1 VIPVFVAGLIAHF
14 RAGRTLFVLT
24 VLSVAL
30 GVASVLSIQIL
41 NANALGAFE
50 GGLDAVSGEAD
61 LTVLGKIPLMPSRV
75 VPEALEV
82 SGVEAAWPLLRVVAK
97 LEGREGVYL
106 DIVGIDLVAPLR
118 VPWDASPADLGA
130 ALGRPGW
137 AAVTPALAREMGW
150 RVGSAFEVSSGS
162 RRARLTV
169 GALVDFRRLTPLSS
183 PRLVVMDI
191 AQAQDA
197 LAIPEGIHQVDL
209 TLARGAQRDDVARTL
224 SRRLGAS
231 VRVVTPEQRRRQAA
245 SLLSAFRLNLTALSL
260 ISLFVGGFL
269 VHASTQ
275 AALVRRRRE
284 FGLLRSLGMTP
295 RQVLWIILGEVA
307 ILGLL
312 GTALGLPIGWWAA
325 KANVKAVS
333 ATLTNLY
340 LLEGVETLRL
350 PAWIFVLAAAA
361 GLGGALAGAL
371 LPALDMS
378 RKDTRALLA
387 GLAIHERMG
396 RASGV
401 LFSAGWAI
409 LGAAA
414 LAFLAVGREVRS
426 AGFWIA
432 VALIVALPL
441 MTPWV
446 LKRLCG
452 WIRPRGFDL
461 AYGVK
466 TLGVKLGTTS
476 FAVAAVGV
484 AVTMLVGITLMVG
497 SFRKTLEVWIGS
509 TIRTDVYVTSESW
522 RRARETA
529 TLDDD
534 LVAVLVRL
542 PGVRAADRLRQTS
555 AWTGSRRIS
564 LIGRDAGL
572 PGGEGRFPLVSGGR
586 ADAIRRMV
594 EEGAVLIGEP
604 LARKERLRRGDRLRL
619 ATPRG
624 EAEFP
629 IAGVYYD
636 YSDENGSAVMDLAAM
651 EKAFGRGRMT
661 NVDLY
666 LDPGTDPH
674 ATMDAIRARFR
685 GVPLEILDQRGLR
698 EEILAIFDQTF
709 AVTRLLQG
717 MALLIAACGITLT
730 LLVLARER
738 VAELALYRA
747 LGAGRLQI
755 FRVFLGEGVG
765 MALLGLV
772 LGAPG
777 GAALAMIL
785 IFVINRAYFGW
796 TISPSVPVWALAAQA
811 SAMLAAAAIAS
822 VYPAVRA
829 SRTPASE
836 LSRDDL

>member
-1 VIPVFVAGLIAHF
+1 LNPVFVGGLIAHF

-24 VLSVAL
+24 VLGVAL

-50 GGLDAVSGEAD
+50 GGLEAVSGEAD
-61 LTVLGKIPLMPSRV
+61 LTVMGKVPLVPSRL
-75 VPEALEV
+75 VPEVLAEP
-82 SGVEAAWPLLRVVAK
+82 GVEAAWPLLHVIAK
-97 LEGREGVYL
+97 LEGRKEVYL
-106 DIVGIDLVAPLR
+106 DVVGIDLFAPLR
-118 VPWDASPADLGA
+118 VPWDTPPADSGA
-130 ALGRPGW
+130 ALSTPGW
-137 AAVTPALAREMGW
+137 AAVTPALARGMGW
-150 RVGSAFEVSSGS
+150 TVGSAFEASSGS
-162 RRARLTV
+162 RRAQLTV
-169 GALVDFRRLTPLSS
+169 GALVDFRRLTPLAS

-191 AQAQDA
+191 AEAQDA
-197 LAIPEGIHQVDL
+197 LGIPEGIHQVDL
-209 TLARGAQRDDVARTL
+209 KLARGASRDDVAERL
-224 SRRLGAS
+224 SRRLGPAF
-231 VRVVTPEQRRRQAA
+231 RVVTPEQRRRQAG
-245 SLLSAFRLNLTALSL
+245 SLLAAFRLNLTALSL

-295 RQVLWIILGEVA
+295 RQVLLLVLGEVA
-307 ILGLL
+307 VLGVL
-312 GTALGLPIGWWAA
+312 GTALGLPMGWWAA
-325 KANVKAVS
+325 EANVKAVS

-340 LLEGVETLRL
+340 LLDGIETLRL
-350 PAWIFVLAAAA
+350 PAWIFLLAALA

-387 GLAIHERMG
+387 GLSLHERMG

-401 LFSAGWAI
+401 LFAAGWAI
-409 LGAAA
+409 LCAVA
-414 LAFLAVGREVRS
+414 LAWVAFGRDVRS
-426 AGFWIA
+426 SGFWIA
-432 VALIVALPL
+432 VGLIVALPL

-446 LKRLCG
+446 LKRLSALV
-452 WIRPRGFDL
+452 RPRGFDL
-461 AYGVK
+461 AYGIR
-466 TLGVKLGTTS
+466 TLGEKLGTTS

-509 TIRTDVYVTSESW
+509 TIRADVFVTSESW

-529 TLDDD
+529 TLDDG
-534 LVAVLVRL
+534 LVAELTRF
-542 PGVRAADRLRQTS
+542 PGVRASDRLRQMS
-555 AWTGSRRIS
+555 GWTGSRRIS

-572 PGGEGRFPLVSGGR
+572 PGGEGRFPLLAGDR
-586 ADAIRRMV
+586 AGAIRRMV
-594 EEGAVLIGEP
+594 KEGAVLIGEP
-604 LARKERLRRGDRLRL
+604 LARKEKLRPGDRLRL
-619 ATPRG
+619 ATPHG
-624 EAEFP
+624 EVDFP

-636 YSDENGSAVMDLAAM
+636 YSDENGSAEMDLGTM
-651 EKAFGRGRMT
+651 EQAFGPGEMT

-666 LDPGTDPH
+666 LAPGAITE
-674 ATMDAIRARFR
+674 ATIDALRTRFR
-685 GVPLEILDQRGLR
+685 DVPLEILDQRALR
-698 EEILAIFDQTF
+698 REILAIFDQTF
-709 AVTRLLQG
+709 AVTRLLQV

-747 LGAGRLQI
+747 LGAKRRQI
-755 FRVFLGEGVG
+755 FGVFLGEGIG
-765 MALLGLV
+765 MALLGLL

-777 GAALAMIL
+777 GAALAVIL
-785 IFVINRAYFGW
+785 VFLINRAYFGW
-796 TISPSVPVWALAAQA
+796 TIALHVPALALAAQA
-811 SAMLAAAAIAS
+811 ATILAAAAVAS
-822 VYPAVRA
+822 VYPALRA